1 MNITKDIKANETA
14 IAALHDQFQIML
26 NKLTIIECLFENI
39 DKMMKDNIT
48 IKEKINEIVRHGKN
62 QTQ

>member
-14 IAALHDQFQIML
+14 IAALQEQFQIML

-62 QTQ
+62 KTQ